1 MQVRPAAVAGVAG
14 ARQRRADLD
23 PLALGD
29 QYRMAHQVQVDAH
42 GAVVVQDADEV
53 ARGIVA
59 APALVVLDLH
69 HGAAAGSDDR
79 RALGHGDVHRVA
91 ALGGEVAVLAIGAL
105 GQAERPA
112 APGQRIAIEQRLLAR
127 VAERVTQLRG
137 VAHRLA
143 GLARRQG
150 RQAHLAARRDHPAN
164 RPVGHPNGIARVA
177 DPQLDLDRRVE
188 VVAHLQGLATRVL
201 LRLQLHFPFQVLDHP
216 VAEDEHLRPGH
227 GAVGVGHHAIGVG
240 VLVDGQGR
248 SRSCRGEQ
256 ATEKEKAP

>member
-29 QYRMAHQVQVDAH
+29 QHRMAHQVQVDAH

-59 APALVVLDLH
+59 APTLVVLDLH
-69 HGAAAGSDDR
+69 HGAAAGGDDR

-91 ALGGEVAVLAIGAL
+91 ALGVKWLYCHWRPGTGGTARRARAADSDRAAAAGA
-105 GQAERPA
+105 GRRAHSAASACSSSACRPCA
-112 APGQRIAIEQRLLAR
+112 APGSPGAPGCAPGPPSES
-127 VAERVTQLRG
+127 
-137 VAHRLA
+137 
-143 GLARRQG
+143 ARRAPRRHCAG
-150 RQAHLAARRDHPAN
+150 CGSATRPRPARRGRCAPAGSRHPRASSSPASLPVPGA
-164 RPVGHPNGIARVA
+164 RPSGRG
-177 DPQLDLDRRVE
+177 RRTP
-188 VVAHLQGLATRVL
+188 A
-201 LRLQLHFPFQVLDHP
+201 P
-216 VAEDEHLRPGH
+216 RPRRGRSRSPRH
-227 GAVGVGHHAIGVG
+227 WRRCT
-240 VLVDGQGR
+240 VDGQGR